1 VTEAEDEVEAE
12 VTSEATEE
20 IDRLAEEV
28 SAKEDLSMMEMVALV
43 V

>member
-12 VTSEATEE
+12 VASEATEE
-20 IDRLAEEV
+20 IDPLAEEV
-28 SAKEDLSMMEMVALV
+28 LAKEDLSMMEMVVPV